1 MLKNIFDA
9 IMKVTD
15 PRPKYTGAR
24 CLVERQAV
32 GGCDLCMQ
40 ACPHDAVRISD
51 RVEIIEGDCTG
62 CGLCVQ
68 ACPTGALEYDLLPML
83 SSLKNQGTTHSMA
96 MGDDRI
102 NSSLK
107 CSKVP
112 GDSPTIECLAR
123 VSPSMVMASSAWG
136 QKLTLIRNDCN
147 SCSLGGFTVPQ
158 AVENVLEI
166 TRAYRENIGAVVVEV
181 VQYGISDTKAELE
194 SPKKEVPVQPAVSVS
209 RREAM
214 NVFGMGLKRTTAEL
228 IPENP
233 FPGVSAKLE
242 VAPVPD
248 EWTWRKKTLRPK
260 PDDGTLQYWP
270 APTVNDDCIFC
281 PVCQNVCPTNAVT
294 REREMDGT
302 FKIMLETAACT
313 GCNACVVSCPPAA
326 MTLERQVKFELLE
339 QTVML
344 HEGSGE

>member
-24 CLVERQAV
+24 CLVERQVV

-40 ACPHDAVRISD
+40 ACPHDAVRITD
-51 RVEIIEGDCTG
+51 RVEIIEADCTG

-68 ACPTGALEYDLLPML
+68 VCPTGALEYELPPML
-83 SSLKNQGTTHSMA
+83 ANLKNQGTTYSLA
-96 MGDDRI
+96 MGNDRV
-102 NSSLK
+102 NTSLK

-112 GDSPTIECLAR
+112 GDSPTIPCLAR
-123 VSPSMVMASSAWG
+123 VSPSMILASSAWG
-136 QKLTLIRNDCN
+136 QKLTMVRGDC
-147 SCSLGGFTVPQ
+147 STCSLGGDTVPQ
-158 AVENVLEI
+158 AIENVLEI
-166 TRAYRENIGAVVVEV
+166 ARAYRENIGAVVAEV
-181 VQYGISDTKAELE
+181 VQYGVDETTKFELE
-194 SPKKEVPVQPAVSVS
+194 PKKIDIAQPATNVS
-209 RREAM
+209 RRDAF
-214 NVFGMGLKRTTAEL
+214 NVFGSSLKRTTAEL

-233 FPGVSAKLE
+233 FPGINTKLE

-248 EWTWRKKTLRPK
+248 EWTWRKKALRPK
-260 PDDGTLQYWP
+260 PENEMLQYWP
-270 APTVNDDCIFC
+270 APIVNNDCIFC

-294 REREMDGT
+294 RTREMDGNFQIT
-302 FKIMLETAACT
+302 LETAACT

>member
-24 CLVERQAV
+24 CLVERQVV

-40 ACPHDAVRISD
+40 ACPHDAVRITD
-51 RVEIIEGDCTG
+51 RVEIIEADCTG

-68 ACPTGALEYDLLPML
+68 VCPTGALEYELPPML
-83 SSLKNQGTTHSMA
+83 ANLKNQGTTYSLA
-96 MGDDRI
+96 MGNDRV
-102 NSSLK
+102 STSLK

-112 GDSPTIECLAR
+112 GDSPTITCLAR
-123 VSPSMVMASSAWG
+123 VSPSMILASSAWG
-136 QKLTLIRNDCN
+136 QKLTLIRNDCAT
-147 SCSLGGFTVPQ
+147 CSLGGSTVPQ

-166 TRAYRENIGAVVVEV
+166 ARAYRENIGAVVAEV
-181 VQYGISDTKAELE
+181 VQYGVNEAPELE
-194 SPKKEVPVQPAVSVS
+194 AATPAPVQPTVNVS
-209 RREAM
+209 RRDAF
-214 NVFGMGLKRTTAEL
+214 NVFGSSLKRTTADL

-233 FPGVSAKLE
+233 FPGINTKLE
-242 VAPVPD
+242 AAPVPD
-248 EWTWRKKTLRPK
+248 EWTWRKKALRPK
-260 PDDGTLQYWP
+260 PENETLQYWP

-281 PVCQNVCPTNAVT
+281 PVCQNVCPTNAIT
-294 REREMDGT
+294 RTREMDGT
-302 FKIMLETAACT
+302 FQITLETAACT

-339 QTVML
+339 QAVML